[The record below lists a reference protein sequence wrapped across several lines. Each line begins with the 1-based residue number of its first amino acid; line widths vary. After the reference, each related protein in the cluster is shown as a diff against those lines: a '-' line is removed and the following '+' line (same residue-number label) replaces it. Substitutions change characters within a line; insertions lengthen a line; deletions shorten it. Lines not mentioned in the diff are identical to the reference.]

1 MREGRRKKEGED
13 RLREGRK
20 EEKKMKEN
28 EIKKTKRKYSLGKL
42 KDNQGKCTFLKNVS
56 LKFRMC

>member
-1 MREGRRKKEGED
+1 M
-13 RLREGRK
+13 REGRK

>member
-1 MREGRRKKEGED
+1 MREGRRKKAGED
-13 RLREGRK
+13 RLKEGRK

-42 KDNQGKCTFLKNVS
+42 TDNQGKLYLSKECFIKV
-56 LKFRMC
+56 

>member
-13 RLREGRK
+13 RLRKGRK

-28 EIKKTKRKYSLGKL
+28 EIKKTKR
-42 KDNQGKCTFLKNVS
+42 
-56 LKFRMC
+56 